1 MKMLLQLILV
11 VSLALSSFS
20 QPILPGAVDVDIVK
34 DFDVDENFEEMTLDN
49 LKTVTNSS
57 ESASEDW
64 DTNTINEED
73 IEEEISKGDQRSGP
87 IAAWQVIVIIGGLTL
102 ALAVIA
108 VLLLCVITKACKRRG
123 QRKKIAK
130 LQENQPAVN
139 IVKNT

>member
-87 IAAWQVIVIIGGLTL
+87 IAAWQVMVIIGGLTL

-108 VLLLCVITKACKRRG
+108 VLLLCVITKACKGRVK
-123 QRKKIAK
+123 KKILK
-130 LQENQPAVN
+130 KSREFSLL
-139 IVKNT
+139 